1 MLLHDVLLNGHPRYC
16 ADIRIGSLWRSRPQG
31 VKAGAMTTVEPP
43 EIPFVTQESAQP
55 GEIVRALRPTA
66 LSLRWLAFRER
77 ILLSAW
83 CIPSLFI
90 VGAFVVSGATLIID
104 SRVSIRGGWLPGAT
118 PATAQSLA
126 STIATG
132 MLTFTAV
139 LFSSTIVAIQLAGG
153 QYSPRAVRVFAR
165 SALTHITLG
174 IFLATFVVALNTLVQ
189 IREGVDVNL
198 PTLAIILLYVMVV
211 ATLIAFVM
219 FCQGIIRLLRVQ
231 YLMFEMSN
239 QGREAI
245 AQFVPEARAYVDAT
259 RLPARD
265 DAQLVRFD
273 GDPGVLQAIDMAGV
287 VARAVAHDVGIEFVV
302 YVGEHI
308 GPGAP
313 FARVY
318 GAHADQLSAQELIA
332 CCLLGGE
339 RTLVQDP
346 GLSIRQLVDIAI
358 RALSPA
364 INDPTTGVQAIDHIS
379 DLLALFATRPDPSG
393 YYVDANDVV
402 RVTLPEPD
410 FLRMMTLGYTE
421 IALFGANSPQIPR
434 RLLAAY
440 ERLEGI
446 VDPPRRAVVQEMRRR
461 LLVDVQAAL
470 PKLHED
476 GLITPNRLGFG

>member
-1 MLLHDVLLNGHPRYC
+1 
-16 ADIRIGSLWRSRPQG
+16 

-43 EIPFVTQESAQP
+43 EVPLVTNEPAQP

-66 LSLRWLAFRER
+66 LPLRWLAFRER

-83 CIPSLFI
+83 CIPTLFL

-104 SRVSIRGGWLPGAT
+104 SRVSIRGGWLPGST

-139 LFSSTIVAIQLAGG
+139 VFSSTIVAIQLAGG

-198 PTLAIILLYVMVV
+198 PTLAIILLYVMVI
-211 ATLIAFVM
+211 ATLIAFIM

-231 YLMFEMSN
+231 YLMDEMAA
-239 QGREAI
+239 QGRRTIEEY
-245 AQFVPEARAYVDAT
+245 VPAKGAYFDASRIVT
-259 RLPARD
+259 QD
-265 DAQLVRFD
+265 DAQLLRFV
-273 GDPGVLQAIDMAGV
+273 GDPGVLQAVDMAGV
-287 VARAVAHDVGIEFVV
+287 VALAVTHDVRVECVMQ
-302 YVGEHI
+302 VGQHLGVGVPI
-308 GPGAP
+308 
-313 FARVY
+313 ARVS
-318 GAHADQLSAQELIA
+318 GANAHQVTAQD
-332 CCLLGGE
+332 LLDRCMVGGE

-346 GLSIRQLVDIAI
+346 GFSIRQLVDIAI

-364 INDPTTGVQAIDHIS
+364 VNDPTTGVQAIDHIT
-379 DLLALFATRPDPSG
+379 DLLAMFATRPDPTG
-393 YYVDANDVV
+393 CYVDADGLV
-402 RVTLPEPD
+402 RVVISEPD
-410 FLRMMTLGYTE
+410 FSRMVTLGYTE

-440 ERLEGI
+440 ERLEVL
-446 VDPPRRAVVQEMRRR
+446 VDPSRRVVLTEMRRR
-461 LLVDVQAAL
+461 LLVDVRGTL
-470 PKLHED
+470 PHLCDD
-476 GLITPNRLGFG
+476 GLMTPDRLGFG